1 MATMK
6 KKSATRRTGRS
17 ADASAGAAA
26 VKAAQA
32 RAMKT
37 AAIARV
43 KANEA
48 KAAATAAK
56 KIAARTRATGQT
68 KESSMDAAG
77 RRFKVTDRVGSFA
90 EVQDRVSGVYKDVST
105 NPKKVSQSKAQSETG
120 YTRNRATNASLRRRA
135 SYKVPAGERY
145 GDLKQFFGK

>member
-1 MATMK
+1 MAAK
-6 KKSATRRTGRS
+6 KITGRS
-17 ADASAGAAA
+17 ADATAGAAA

-48 KAAATAAK
+48 KAAAAAAK
-56 KIAARTRATGQT
+56 KIAARAKATGQT
-68 KESSMDAAG
+68 KASSMDAAG
-77 RRFKVTDRVGSFA
+77 RRFRVTKQEGSA
-90 EVQDRVSGVYKDVST
+90 YAAVKDRVSGVEKGVST
-105 NPKKVSQSKAQSETG
+105 NPKKLSQSKAQSDKGT
-120 YTRNRATNASLRRRA
+120 TRDIATNASLRRRA
-135 SYKVPAGERY
+135 SYKAPAGERY